1 MNLTMKHQP
10 LTLEE
15 AQTICIKSQ
24 HLVGLPLNPQI
35 HAHGR
40 IERVVVAP
48 FTERAQQKRFAESL
62 MNTGDA
68 LIETLTVA
76 AGYTVLVVGR
86 PLRWVHQSV
95 LFLDVRSYQRMADAY
110 IRHRALRRASVAA

>member
-1 MNLTMKHQP
+1 MNLTMKHQT

-15 AQTICIKSQ
+15 AQTICAKSQ

-48 FTERAQQKRFAESL
+48 FAERAQQARFAESL
-62 MNTGDA
+62 MNADDTLD
-68 LIETLTVA
+68 ETPTATV
-76 AGYTVLVVGR
+76 GYIVLVVGR